1 MQLKTTLQT
10 LEEMEFSSPFLIV
23 MNKSEEI
30 TDFSVYPKDS
40 VFISAKTGL
49 GLERLKREILSRF
62 REDILFCN
70 LFIPYDKTN
79 EYAQMKSV
87 LIERKIEYTDEG
99 IQIQAT
105 IPAQYAS
112 LFEQYIK

>member
-10 LEEMEFSSPFLIV
+10 LEEMRFSSPFLTV

-49 GLERLKREILSRF
+49 GLERLKHEILSRF
-62 REDILFCN
+62 REDFLFCN
-70 LFIPYDKTN
+70 LFIPYDKAS
-79 EYAQMKSV
+79 EYAKIKSA
-87 LIERKIEYTDEG
+87 LIERKIEYTDDG
-99 IQIQAT
+99 MQIQAT
-105 IPAQYAS
+105 VPAQYTS